1 MSKISTNDSRTK
13 LPRMLMELSIPVHR
27 VGYLHLRTA
36 IPIFQKDKRQSMI
49 SELYPAVAKELGYPD
64 WGAVEHAMREVIKFA
79 WKHRNQEAWDKYFPG
94 CRRAPSNKQFI
105 ATLAEYL

>member
-1 MSKISTNDSRTK
+1 MSKIYTNDSRTK

-49 SELYPAVAKELGYPD
+49 SELYPAVAKEFSYKYILLIIHS
-64 WGAVEHAMREVIKFA
+64 VKIKKGF
-79 WKHRNQEAWDKYFPG
+79 
-94 CRRAPSNKQFI
+94 
-105 ATLAEYL
+105 YLFVL